1 MCVLSLQKQEVC
13 GNLTLQH
20 HMLEP
25 VQRIPRYE
33 LLLKDYLK
41 KLPED
46 ALDRKD
52 AESESTG
59 HILSNPPTAVREDIW
74 VLFRLSMSVS
84 RGEPD
89 VPCPLDELWPCSILL
104 LDVSMSSCGTPG
116 LGAPS

>member
-1 MCVLSLQKQEVC
+1 MYLIKSLLCLNEQKQDVC

-41 KLPED
+41 KLPDD

-52 AESESTG
+52 AESETSD
-59 HILSNPPTAVREDIW
+59 P
-74 VLFRLSMSVS
+74 LF
-84 RGEPD
+84 
-89 VPCPLDELWPCSILL
+89 LL
-104 LDVSMSSCGTPG
+104 
-116 LGAPS
+116 